1 MDFKIG
7 DKRMYKIKNL
17 VEFFERM
24 QKAEK
29 FKYGNNLEFIHT
41 KEAFAEEDQTILD
54 FILKHAET
62 INFVNSNSNS
72 NYRYYGKALD
82 ETCISVSQTTLDEIF
97 ELFKKYVEEEEV
109 TK

>member
-1 MDFKIG
+1 
-7 DKRMYKIKNL
+7 MYKIKNL

-41 KEAFAEEDQTILD
+41 KEAFAEEDQPILE

-72 NYRYYGKALD
+72 NYRYYGQVMNEGYIL
-82 ETCISVSQTTLDEIF
+82 LNN
-97 ELFKKYVEEEEV
+97 
-109 TK
+109 TKT

>member
-1 MDFKIG
+1 MVLPTRKS
-7 DKRMYKIKNL
+7 KNL

-62 INFVNSNSNS
+62 ISDKNEQ
-72 NYRYYGKALD
+72 KQQQ
-82 ETCISVSQTTLDEIF
+82 I
-97 ELFKKYVEEEEV
+97 KKV
-109 TK
+109 